1 MKVIVLEYSDIFLN
15 VYIILSLL
23 DLLDMLINVFGLLLK
38 MYKINDRK

>member
-23 DLLDMLINVFGLLLK
+23 DLLDMLINAFGLLLK